1 MKKKILI
8 TLTLVLLLSQLT
20 GCNSTQRIIENVSQK
35 KIDRNPHVAAWLA
48 EDRSGAFDSINN
60 HLFVYKTF
68 LQGDGRNIYKI
79 ILLRENVEKQSDIKL
94 EFVEEET
101 KITVKIHLTD
111 KNKDAVDGRTVSY
124 IEFKA
129 SSNKEMYYDVIC
141 EGESRELLQYTDV
154 NIAM

>member
-1 MKKKILI
+1 MKKILI
-8 TLTLVLLLSQLT
+8 LLTLVLLMTQFAA
-20 GCNSTQRIIENVSQK
+20 CNTTQRVISNVSQK
-35 KIDRNPHVAAWLA
+35 KINNNPHVAAWLA
-48 EDRSGAFDSINN
+48 EDRSGAFDAINN

>member
-1 MKKKILI
+1 MKKILI
-8 TLTLVLLLSQLT
+8 LLTLVLLMTQFAA
-20 GCNSTQRIIENVSQK
+20 CNTTQRVISNVSQK
-35 KIDRNPHVAAWLA
+35 KINNNPHVAAWLA

-68 LQGDGRNIYKI
+68 LHGDGRNIYKI

>member
-1 MKKKILI
+1 MRRKILI
-8 TLTLVLLLSQLT
+8 VLTLLLLVTHLT
-20 GCNSTQRIIENVSQK
+20 ACNTTQRVISNVSQR
-35 KIDRNPHVAAWLA
+35 KIDNNPHVAAWLA
-48 EDRSGAFDSINN
+48 QDRSGAFQGINN

-68 LQGDGRNIYKI
+68 FDGRNIYKI
-79 ILLRENVEKQSDIKL
+79 IVLREGVEKQADVRL

-101 KITVKIHLTD
+101 KITVKIHFTD
-111 KNKDAVDGRTVSY
+111 KNKDAKDGRTVSY

-129 SSNKEMYYDVIC
+129 DSKKEMYYDVVC

>member
-1 MKKKILI
+1 MKKILI
-8 TLTLVLLLSQLT
+8 LLTLVLLMTQFAA
-20 GCNSTQRIIENVSQK
+20 CNTTQRVISNVSQK
-35 KIDRNPHVAAWLA
+35 KINNNPHVAAWLA
-48 EDRSGAFDSINN
+48 EDRSGAYDSINN

-111 KNKDAVDGRTVSY
+111 KKKDAVDGRTVSY

>member
-1 MKKKILI
+1 MKKILI
-8 TLTLVLLLSQLT
+8 LLTLVLLMTQFAA
-20 GCNSTQRIIENVSQK
+20 CNTTQRVISNVSQK
-35 KIDRNPHVAAWLA
+35 KINNNPHVAAWLA

-79 ILLRENVEKQSDIKL
+79 ILLRENVEKESDIKL